1 MFVVLTVSEK
11 GQVTM
16 GNRISEVQEKVSN
29 LRCPEGNGN
38 ASFISSKISSFLR
51 SKGTRH
57 GISVACFFARTLC
70 PSLRILL
77 LVLTSLL
84 SC

>member
-29 LRCPEGNGN
+29 LRFPEGNGN

-57 GISVACFFARTLC
+57 GISVACFFCSDTL
-70 PSLRILL
+70 PKS
-77 LVLTSLL
+77 
-84 SC
+84 